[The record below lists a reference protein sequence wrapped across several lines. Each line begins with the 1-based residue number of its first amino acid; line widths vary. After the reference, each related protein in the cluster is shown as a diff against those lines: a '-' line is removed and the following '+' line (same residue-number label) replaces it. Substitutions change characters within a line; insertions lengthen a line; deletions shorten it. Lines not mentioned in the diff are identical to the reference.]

1 MSGKATV
8 GKLYSDNC
16 GFCVDMAPAWAN
28 MENNLSGKR
37 TKFKNAIRFHNIE
50 ATDMNAGLPMLNST
64 LVGQKVA
71 EPNAYPTIYKHEN
84 GKVMYYE
91 GAREAGPMTKWV
103 IGSKKNITKG
113 KNRGRRRHTRGRRH
127 TRDKR

>member
-1 MSGKATV
+1 MPGKATV
-8 GKLYSDNC
+8 GKLYSNNC

-28 MENNLSGKR
+28 MENNLRGKQ
-37 TKFKNAIRFHNIE
+37 TKFKNAIHFHNVE

-84 GKVMYYE
+84 GKVAYYE
-91 GAREAGPMTKWV
+91 GAREVGPMTKWV

-113 KNRGRRRHTRGRRH
+113 KKNRGRRRHTRG
-127 TRDKR
+127 KR